1 MSENGSTPE
10 PVPEPAPATP
20 PLTPEAFAAEMD
32 VSRETLDRLEIYVD
46 TLRDWQSRKNL
57 VGAASLADVWR
68 RHILDS
74 AQLFPFLDADDEIV
88 DIRSEEHTSE
98 LHSLMRTSY
107 AVFCLNK
114 QNTRIS
120 YIFFSFNH
128 STS

>member
-74 AQLFPFLDADDEIV
+74 AQLFPFLAEDAELV
-88 DIRSEEHTSE
+88 DTGRGAGFPGLVVPVLVLENIRHGES
-98 LHSLMRTSY
+98 
-107 AVFCLNK
+107 
-114 QNTRIS
+114 
-120 YIFFSFNH
+120 
-128 STS
+128 